1 MLLPHLLRV
10 LHLIGFSL
18 LVTATLGGWI
28 LFRKYLQLGDYRSQ
42 AVMLNASRS
51 IGLLSPLAILVM
63 LVTGI
68 GQIHFDGY
76 VLLSQTWLPLKLSFF
91 VVAAGAGIVF
101 SIRSR
106 KRGKLV
112 NELAEGTAPAGAAD
126 VVSRLDSQQRVFY
139 FVQATLLLL
148 ILLLSVIKPGR

>member
-10 LHLIGFSL
+10 LHLTGFGL

-28 LFRKYLQLGDYRSQ
+28 LFRKYLQLDDYRSQ
-42 AVMLNASRS
+42 AVMLNGSRS

-68 GQIHFDGY
+68 GQIHFYGY
-76 VLLSQTWLPLKLSFF
+76 ALFVQTWLPLKLSFF
-91 VVAAGAGIVF
+91 AIAAAGGIVF
-101 SIRSR
+101 SIRAR

-112 NELAEGTAPAGAAD
+112 NELAEGTAPAGTAD

-139 FVQATLLLL
+139 FVQSTLLLL